1 MKNDLI
7 TIMTTAYY
15 PNSEQGKSRADMA
28 VRVVDSWFEH
38 LKYNG
43 PFAFH
48 LSDDGSGIDYNI
60 DPNHSIP
67 VSMSRQDRGGI
78 GASLNKGFKRAFE
91 NSPLVMFI
99 VDDLMFMEDV
109 DLNPWV
115 KLLDYEEIGMIR
127 IGMPHPEI
135 TGKVA
140 YYNSKGIVLVIDRHH
155 FAFSFRPFLVHK
167 RFFDKYGW
175 FEEGINALE
184 CERIYNLKYCQTA
197 GPNIVYAF
205 TNPWEHK
212 GILELA
218 DIEPK

>member
-15 PNSEQGKSRADMA
+15 PDSELGKARADMA
-28 VRVVDSWFEH
+28 VKVVDSWFEH
-38 LKYNG
+38 LKYKG
-43 PFAFH
+43 QFAFH
-48 LSDDGSGIDYNI
+48 LSDDGSGIDYKTNPI
-60 DPNHSIP
+60 KS
-67 VSMSRQDRGGI
+67 VSVTMSRQERGGI
-78 GASLNKGFKRAFE
+78 GASLNKGFETAFME
-91 NSPLVMFI
+91 SQLVLFI
-99 VDDLMFMEDV
+99 IDDMMLLEDV

-115 KLLDYEEIGMIR
+115 ELFEHKDIGMIR
-127 IGMPHPEI
+127 LGLPHPGL
-135 TGKVA
+135 TGKVV
-140 YYNSKGIVLVIDRHH
+140 YYPQGSVLLIDRHD
-155 FAFSFRPFLVHK
+155 FAFGFRPALIHK
-167 RFFDKYGW
+167 RFFDSYGL

-184 CERIYNLKYCQTA
+184 CERIYNLKYCQSE